1 MLKDFALEIGAP
13 LLLLSPLVL
22 LTVAGLILMIQPAT
36 GSTRKGALSPGA
48 IALFSLLFASFA
60 FQLIRGNYDEGLF
73 GFSDFIKVDHRA
85 GVVSL
90 ILLLSAVASV
100 VMAMPFG
107 GTTAK
112 HCNSDFYALLLFS
125 VCGAWLMLVS
135 NELVT
140 LFVGMELTSL
150 ALYALCAAARE
161 RTLSLEAGFKYL
173 IAGSFSSAFFLL
185 GMAFYFGAT
194 GELQLGVWDLR
205 KLGEHPGD
213 LSLYFAGLGFMILA
227 MAFKVGLAPFHFW
240 SPDVYEGASTP
251 VTAYMATAIKCV
263 SLVVLI
269 RLFEPVLLIT
279 TSHTSVWVGL
289 IWVFACLSMLVGN
302 LLALRQT
309 GLKRMLACSSIAHA
323 GYIMLAFP
331 ALGAV
336 SGFSAFAYYLIIYSL
351 LSLGAFGVVSILE
364 HRLSLG
370 ADNRIEVR
378 ISDLKGLYQNY
389 PGLSLLLSIFVLGL
403 AGLPPVFGG
412 LLAKILVFASG
423 MSSGMVGAVLIAA
436 ISATVSIAYYLK
448 VLASVYFASSLESK
462 LHSGELAAQP
472 LSLTCLYAI
481 LVFCAVAVIFLGI
494 FPQFILITV

>member
-1 MLKDFALEIGAP
+1 MLKEFTMEIGAP

-22 LTVAGLILMIQPAT
+22 LSVAGLILMIQPAT
-36 GSTRKGALSPGA
+36 GSTRKGGLTPGA
-48 IALFSLLFASFA
+48 IALCSLLFASFA

-85 GVVSL
+85 GIVSL

-100 VMAMPFG
+100 MMALPFS

-112 HCNSDFYALLLFS
+112 HCTSDFYALLLFS
-125 VCGAWLMLVS
+125 VCGAWLMLVA

-150 ALYALCAAARE
+150 ALYALCASATGRS
-161 RTLSLEAGFKYL
+161 LSLEAGFKYL

-194 GELQLGVWDLR
+194 AELQLGIWDLR
-205 KLGEHPGD
+205 RLAAHPGD
-213 LSLYFAGLGFMILA
+213 LSLYFAGLGLMILA

-251 VTAYMATAIKCV
+251 VTAYMATAVKCV
-263 SLVVLI
+263 TLVVLI
-269 RLFEPVLLIT
+269 RLFEPLILVP
-279 TSHTSVWVGL
+279 SAHSEIWIGL

-302 LLALRQT
+302 LLALRQK

-331 ALGAV
+331 AMGAV
-336 SGFSAFAYYLIIYSL
+336 AGFSAFAYYLIIYSL

-364 HRLSLG
+364 HKLF
-370 ADNRIEVR
+370 ADCDNRTEVQ
-378 ISDLKGLYQNY
+378 IADLKGLHRAH
-389 PGLSLLLSIFVLGL
+389 PGLALLLSIFVLGL

-412 LLAKILVFASG
+412 LLAKVLVFASG

-436 ISATVSIAYYLK
+436 LSATVAVAYYLK
-448 VLASVYFASSLESK
+448 VLASIYFVNGDHCGAK
-462 LHSGELAAQP
+462 SGQEGGQS
-472 LSLTCLYAI
+472 LSLTCLYAV
-481 LVFCAVAVIFLGI
+481 LVFCAISVVLLGI
-494 FPQFILITV
+494 FPQFILIS